1 MRTQIKIKIAVG
13 LVGCLLAF
21 VIWAVVWIMVLHGLG
36 ISHHAEVPII
46 LLITAVALFAAMPR
60 LERLM
65 DELDEAAPERRAVI
79 GWFRK
84 QA

>member
-13 LVGCLLAF
+13 LVGCLLALT
-21 VIWAVVWIMVLHGLG
+21 IWMIIWVMILHGLG
-36 ISHHAEVPII
+36 VSHYAEVYIT
-46 LLITAVALFAAMPR
+46 LLITAVALFAATPR
-60 LERLM
+60 LETLM
-65 DELDEAAPERRAVI
+65 DELAETAPEWRTVI